1 MTKNKTNYEISYENR
16 KNEIVVNI
24 FPDIKEEE
32 FIPLPNKNTNNN
44 NDAFNFLINIFIFIE
59 SNIYSLHKYLINY
72 LPSFNRIFY
81 KIQNIFLIFTLL
93 STFVYSLEDN
103 SNITT
108 NLIVSAYFQTSTHIT
123 YANYDGIVKTYNKT
137 QQIKPKKAITSYI
150 SNKNTDNNKYIT
162 KQYSKSNITFKNNA
176 FNNRVIDCETIYISD
191 DLKSIMSSSAN
202 AKNTYVNYEKNC
214 KKIINNEEFY
224 FFFIIPIKSC
234 FFSFLSLIF
243 LYFFIKVTYTSRIRS
258 SFLFNILCL
267 CVIYI
272 LTNDFYKNEHYLAST
287 FMYILQIY
295 ILKCLIDSVY
305 ILLNYKKNDFEIFST
320 NLTAINLRQF
330 WLKFI
335 ILSIIIIISGFMSS
349 FIYKLSLNYIIFYLC
364 LLTYVVFLCN
374 CLEPFSPEYLKPMKN
389 LLMFAIGLLNF
400 AVSKWYFSNNIN
412 QIFYINSDDMIL
424 VEKEEEDIIIYESS
438 LYLISDL
445 FSLFCFDY
453 LREYIKSHFEDNFP
467 FHKKLTKLDFI
478 IIAFFI
484 SSFSI
489 GILGVM
495 KSEYISF
502 ILAIYIAKISLEFFI
517 KIFNTKI
524 SRLISHLMIVFY
536 IFSHLKISSEKDSF
550 LINFFSF
557 TKISS
562 KLLSNLFQKIS
573 LFFLILFGRKIY
585 SLLYYSNENMTNDDL
600 KELPEEQINKIL
612 EFTSNISKHKLKN
625 LKIKII
631 HDNNKYKMINIFLI
645 SIDLCL
651 NYLEICILFI
661 VLNERH
667 NNFIMKLLYIALI
680 ILFISTKFFV
690 INEIKN
696 NIEYL
701 SCFFIAFIFSLR
713 LLVLSGSYLTVLHY
727 ICHFNLLLLI
737 IGYSINDKKNKFISV
752 ILVLCLI
759 FELPNLNSFF
769 LPIDLITLIFFPI
782 IKEYLLKKYI
792 NITKGISTI
801 KNREINK
808 KCNSSLI
815 LVIFLLILFSLQ
827 LYGISNYNI
836 ISKHFKLNIN
846 INITNAKNKN
856 NNLNKKKDGPTI
868 IPIEYY
874 IIYEIISFLKIK
886 K

>member
-1 MTKNKTNYEISYENR
+1 
-16 KNEIVVNI
+16 
-24 FPDIKEEE
+24 
-32 FIPLPNKNTNNN
+32 
-44 NDAFNFLINIFIFIE
+44 
-59 SNIYSLHKYLINY
+59 
-72 LPSFNRIFY
+72 
-81 KIQNIFLIFTLL
+81 
-93 STFVYSLEDN
+93 
-103 SNITT
+103 
-108 NLIVSAYFQTSTHIT
+108 
-123 YANYDGIVKTYNKT
+123 
-137 QQIKPKKAITSYI
+137 
-150 SNKNTDNNKYIT
+150 
-162 KQYSKSNITFKNNA
+162 
-176 FNNRVIDCETIYISD
+176 
-191 DLKSIMSSSAN
+191 
-202 AKNTYVNYEKNC
+202 
-214 KKIINNEEFY
+214 
-224 FFFIIPIKSC
+224 
-234 FFSFLSLIF
+234 
-243 LYFFIKVTYTSRIRS
+243 
-258 SFLFNILCL
+258 
-267 CVIYI
+267 
-272 LTNDFYKNEHYLAST
+272 
-287 FMYILQIY
+287 
-295 ILKCLIDSVY
+295 
-305 ILLNYKKNDFEIFST
+305 
-320 NLTAINLRQF
+320 
-330 WLKFI
+330 
-335 ILSIIIIISGFMSS
+335 
-349 FIYKLSLNYIIFYLC
+349 
-364 LLTYVVFLCN
+364 
-374 CLEPFSPEYLKPMKN
+374 
-389 LLMFAIGLLNF
+389 
-400 AVSKWYFSNNIN
+400 
-412 QIFYINSDDMIL
+412 
-424 VEKEEEDIIIYESS
+424 
-438 LYLISDL
+438 
-445 FSLFCFDY
+445 
-453 LREYIKSHFEDNFP
+453 
-467 FHKKLTKLDFI
+467 
-478 IIAFFI
+478 
-484 SSFSI
+484 
-489 GILGVM
+489 
-495 KSEYISF
+495 
-502 ILAIYIAKISLEFFI
+502 
-517 KIFNTKI
+517 
-524 SRLISHLMIVFY
+524 MIVFY

-792 NITKGISTI
+792 NIAKGINSI
-801 KNREINK
+801 KNREINN
-808 KCNSSLI
+808 KCNLSLI
-815 LVIFLLILFSLQ
+815 LVIFLLILFLLQ
-827 LYGISNYNI
+827 LYGISSYNK
-836 ISKHFKLNIN
+836 ISKYFRHDMNNI
-846 INITNAKNKN
+846 NAKNKN
-856 NNLNKKKDGPTI
+856 NNLNKKKDGKKVVPF
-868 IPIEYY
+868 EYY